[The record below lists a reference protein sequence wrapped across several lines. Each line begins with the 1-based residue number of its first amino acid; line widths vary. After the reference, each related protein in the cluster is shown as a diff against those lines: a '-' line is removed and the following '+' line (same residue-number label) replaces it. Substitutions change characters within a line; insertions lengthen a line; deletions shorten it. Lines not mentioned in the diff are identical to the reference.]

1 MVFSPINRWIN
12 NETFTPEISADVID
26 SNYVDKIKM
35 QVYQSKITVKST
47 DLKQFHKLISQCLKG
62 GNDADNNKLINSM
75 PAIRRFLL
83 L

>member
-47 DLKQFHKLISQCLKG
+47 DLK
-62 GNDADNNKLINSM
+62 
-75 PAIRRFLL
+75 
-83 L
+83 

>member
-1 MVFSPINRWIN
+1 MSIALAFGSKLSKCEAVNLNKMVFSPINRWIN

-47 DLKQFHKLISQCLKG
+47 DLK
-62 GNDADNNKLINSM
+62 
-75 PAIRRFLL
+75 
-83 L
+83 